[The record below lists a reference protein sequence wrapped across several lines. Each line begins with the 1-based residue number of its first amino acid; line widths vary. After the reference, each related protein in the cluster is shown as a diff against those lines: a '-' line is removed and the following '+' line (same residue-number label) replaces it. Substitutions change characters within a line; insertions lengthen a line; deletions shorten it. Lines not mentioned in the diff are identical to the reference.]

1 MAYLNSKNISV
12 FPTTDRPEYDPLG
25 RLTTEYN
32 LTSLLNTLLGVDG
45 FVITDPG
52 NAENTSNGNESLENA
67 IYSPTTTTGKV
78 KFQFNIKGYI
88 FTIHDLSS
96 LIGPQCPFENKD
108 TIYAY
113 IDIKSDYN
121 NTNTSDNPNKTLFQ
135 RLSGG
140 NDTSESYKNVTF
152 LDLGPS
158 DLSLDSSL
166 KNYYNLKI
174 LEKHSDDGNWY
185 IPKESKIKFLTTTTG
200 NRRDISIDDGE
211 LFPKKT

>member
-1 MAYLNSKNISV
+1 MVYLNSKNISV

-52 NAENTSNGNESLENA
+52 NAENTSNGNERLENA
-67 IYSPTTTTGKV
+67 ISTGTV

-96 LIGPQCPFENKD
+96 LIGQNGQFKD
-108 TIYAY
+108 KNAIYAY

-140 NDTSESYKNVTF
+140 NDTSEGYKNVTF
-152 LDLGPS
+152 SDSDPS
-158 DLSLDSSL
+158 LS
-166 KNYYNLKI
+166 NYYSLKI

-185 IPKESKIKFLTTTTG
+185 IPKDSKIKFLTTTTG

-211 LFPKKT
+211 LFPKT

>member
-52 NAENTSNGNESLENA
+52 NAENASNGNERLENA
-67 IYSPTTTTGKV
+67 IPTGKV

-140 NDTSESYKNVTF
+140 NDTSEGYKNVTF
-152 LDLGPS
+152 SDSDPS
-158 DLSLDSSL
+158 SDSSL
-166 KNYYNLKI
+166 SNYYSLKI
-174 LEKHSDDGNWY
+174 LEKHNGNWY

-211 LFPKKT
+211 LFPKT

>member
-1 MAYLNSKNISV
+1 MAYLNSTNISV

-32 LTSLLNTLLGVDG
+32 LTSLLNTLLEVVG

-52 NAENTSNGNESLENA
+52 NAENTSNGNERLENA
-67 IYSPTTTTGKV
+67 IYSPNTTTGKV

-121 NTNTSDNPNKTLFQ
+121 NTNANPNTTLFQ

-140 NDTSESYKNVTF
+140 NETSEGYKNVTF
-152 LDLGPS
+152 SDSDPS
-158 DLSLDSSL
+158 LS
-166 KNYYNLKI
+166 NYYSLKI

-211 LFPKKT
+211 LFPKT

>member
-1 MAYLNSKNISV
+1 MDMVYLNSKNISV

-52 NAENTSNGNESLENA
+52 NAENTSNGNERLENA
-67 IYSPTTTTGKV
+67 IPTGKV

-96 LIGPQCPFENKD
+96 LIGQNGQFKD
-108 TIYAY
+108 KNAIYAY

-140 NDTSESYKNVTF
+140 NDTSEGYENVIF
-152 LDLGPS
+152 SNLGPS
-158 DLSLDSSL
+158 DEGLDPPSL
-166 KNYYNLKI
+166 KSYYNLKI

-211 LFPKKT
+211 LFPKT

>member
-52 NAENTSNGNESLENA
+52 NAENASNGNERLENA
-67 IYSPTTTTGKV
+67 IYSPTTTTGTV

-88 FTIHDLSS
+88 FTIHNLGN
-96 LIGPQCPFENKD
+96 LIGQF
-108 TIYAY
+108 TSTASTAIYAY

-121 NTNTSDNPNKTLFQ
+121 NTGDNPNKTLFQ

-140 NDTSESYKNVTF
+140 NDTSKGYENVIF
-152 LDLGPS
+152 SNLDPS
-158 DLSLDSSL
+158 DKDLDPPSL

-211 LFPKKT
+211 LFPKT

>member
-12 FPTTDRPEYDPLG
+12 FPTTDRPEHDPLG

-52 NAENTSNGNESLENA
+52 NAENTSNGNERLENA
-67 IYSPTTTTGKV
+67 IYSPTTTTGTV

-88 FTIHDLSS
+88 FTIHNLGN
-96 LIGPQCPFENKD
+96 LIGQL
-108 TIYAY
+108 TSTASTSTAIYAS

-140 NDTSESYKNVTF
+140 NDTSEGYKNVTF
-152 LDLGPS
+152 SDSDPS
-158 DLSLDSSL
+158 SDSSL
-166 KNYYNLKI
+166 SNYYNLKI

-185 IPKESKIKFLTTTTG
+185 IPKESKI
-200 NRRDISIDDGE
+200 
-211 LFPKKT
+211 